1 MASAAFKYTSPKQQT
16 TFAFSSNISCQKV
29 VPVYGVGIP
38 EFAEP
43 LCGVL
48 VPAVNYP
55 AVHLEIYKYSLLLLD
70 RSPRVRAL
78 NKYTAQS
85 HALKYT
91 APVQIFFAGNALHIV
106 GFRIHSAQPFCCYFT
121 DRYANR
127 HDIQYTV
134 PGVVQYTVHKSWC
147 TVVQQAHKIHC
158 TLYLE

>member
-1 MASAAFKYTSPKQQT
+1 MDAWEKWILFQFTPHQKSPSQNGCYSKKLSSNDPCCKMASAAFKYTSPKQQT

-91 APVQIFFAGNALHIV
+91 APVQIFFAGNALH
-106 GFRIHSAQPFCCYFT
+106 
-121 DRYANR
+121 
-127 HDIQYTV
+127 TV
-134 PGVVQYTVHKSWC
+134 
-147 TVVQQAHKIHC
+147 
-158 TLYLE
+158 